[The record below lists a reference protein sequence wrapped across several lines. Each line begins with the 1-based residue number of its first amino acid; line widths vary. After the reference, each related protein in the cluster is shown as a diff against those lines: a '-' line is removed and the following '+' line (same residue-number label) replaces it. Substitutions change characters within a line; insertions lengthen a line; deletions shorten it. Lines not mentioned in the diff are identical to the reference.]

1 MKINDEINSS
11 QIFNMWVSD
20 NYVSHWGFKEG
31 IREFIQ
37 NQYDGMIIKIGDKNN
52 LNVEKIEK
60 KNGINDFKFYKKL
73 IFDKKEY
80 YGGITYNNFKEKL
93 TIWNKGTI
101 NKVDFL
107 FGSLKQEMNNQ
118 DIIGRYG
125 EGMKLGFLALNRL
138 NKNVKIISEKKIFD
152 FYIGKD
158 NNFIQDNK
166 SLNCLFCKISQY
178 NKEDMKDKIKVEI
191 ENVK

>member
-101 NKVDFL
+101 NQADFL

-125 EGMKLGFLALNRL
+125 EGMKLGILALN
-138 NKNVKIISEKKIFD
+138 N
-152 FYIGKD
+152 
-158 NNFIQDNK
+158 
-166 SLNCLFCKISQY
+166 
-178 NKEDMKDKIKVEI
+178 
-191 ENVK
+191 

>member
-37 NQYDGMIIKIGDKNN
+37 NQYDGMIIKIGDKND

-101 NKVDFL
+101 NQADFL

-125 EGMKLGFLALNRL
+125 EGMKLGILALN
-138 NKNVKIISEKKIFD
+138 N
-152 FYIGKD
+152 
-158 NNFIQDNK
+158 
-166 SLNCLFCKISQY
+166 
-178 NKEDMKDKIKVEI
+178 
-191 ENVK
+191 